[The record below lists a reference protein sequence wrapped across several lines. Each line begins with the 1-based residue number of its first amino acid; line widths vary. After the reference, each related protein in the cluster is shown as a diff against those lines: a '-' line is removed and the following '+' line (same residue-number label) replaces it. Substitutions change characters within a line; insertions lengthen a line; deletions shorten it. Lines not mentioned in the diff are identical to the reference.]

1 MALAYLFL
9 SIAIIS
15 EIIGTMA
22 LKSSDG
28 FKRFWPS
35 LIVISG
41 YGLATYMLSLVLRTI
56 PIGIAYAIW
65 AGIGIALISIVSIFL
80 FDQKLDLPAV
90 VGIGLI
96 IAGVATINLFSKVSV
111 H

>member
-35 LIVISG
+35 LIVIFG
-41 YGLATYMLSLVLRTI
+41 YGLAAYMLSLVLRTI
-56 PIGIAYAIW
+56 PVGIAYAIW
-65 AGIGIALISIVSIFL
+65 AGVGIIMTSIAAFIIHK
-80 FDQKLDLPAV
+80 QKLDIPAIS
-90 VGIGLI
+90 GMTLI
-96 IAGVATINLFSKVSV
+96 IIGVVIINIFSDTIVN
-111 H
+111 